1 MKEKLTLR
9 NILLW
14 AAGLLGLLVFIF
26 SFVTPLTLYGEINNT
41 VYKNII
47 WGCGGYTE
55 GATYHQI
62 EPVAIGPSVI
72 VMTGVI
78 LEIIGAVCA
87 VVMSLLG
94 EKLIKDKKIRIIILC
109 AAAALMIAG
118 GIMHFFIV
126 KSFASAYAYWSTTAR
141 EYPIDTEYVL
151 WMWSA
156 ASPTSQMAIVS
167 GVLALVGGASIA
179 ASQVVPDKKLVK

>member
-26 SFVTPLTLYGEINNT
+26 SFVTTLTRYGEIYNT
-41 VYKNII
+41 VHKNII
-47 WGCGGYTE
+47 WGSQGYME
-55 GATYHQI
+55 GNEYHPM
-62 EPVAIGPSVI
+62 EPVAIGPSVV
-72 VMTGVI
+72 VMAGVI

-94 EKLIKDKKIRIIILC
+94 EKLIKNKIIRMIILF

-126 KSFASAYAYWSTTAR
+126 KSFASAYAYWSSTAG

-151 WMWSA
+151 WMWST
-156 ASPTSQMAIVS
+156 SNPTSQMAMVS
-167 GVLALVGGASIA
+167 GVLALVGGASIT